1 MTSDTNLFLLKKAH
15 NKITNNKNDKENDG
29 NLRLQSS
36 IIALHGQLYQLT
48 NELQDH
54 VRLFISFFFH
64 FTSSFI

>member
-54 VRLFISFFFH
+54 VRLFIFFH